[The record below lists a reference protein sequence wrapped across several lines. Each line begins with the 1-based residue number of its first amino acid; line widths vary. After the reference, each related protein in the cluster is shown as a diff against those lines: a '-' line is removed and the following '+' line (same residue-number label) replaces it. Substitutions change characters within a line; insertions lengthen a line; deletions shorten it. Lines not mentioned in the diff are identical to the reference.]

1 MYVVFVHIVKKG
13 KSMAGET
20 RQKILDVV
28 EKLIPLKGLARVTTR
43 GFKDA
48 AQHVVRNEH
57 PNTRFYPYLTTIV
70 WTEIIVGLVSI
81 VVAPRRPGRE
91 VG

>member
-1 MYVVFVHIVKKG
+1 MVLLHIAKKG
-13 KSMAGET
+13 KSMAGEQ

-43 GFKDA
+43 GFRDA

-57 PNTRFYPYLTTIV
+57 PNTRFYPYLTTVV

-81 VVAPRRPGRE
+81 VVAPHRPGKE
-91 VG
+91 VD

>member
-1 MYVVFVHIVKKG
+1 MVLLHIAKKG
-13 KSMAGET
+13 KSMAGEQ

-43 GFKDA
+43 GFRDA

-57 PNTRFYPYLTTIV
+57 PNTQFYPYLTTVV

-81 VVAPRRPGRE
+81 VVAPHRPGKE
-91 VG
+91 VD